1 MRIYISVHGLK
12 TTGYQRSILFHKKI
26 VSLLQTKYLV
36 HISSSTNFLIGLC
49 LVVREG
55 LTIERTIPHPNLYY
69 DTLLLVCKNESV
81 NQMKK
86 KRRKMKLEVWGTN
99 LWLKSHKY

>member
-1 MRIYISVHGLK
+1 M
-12 TTGYQRSILFHKKI
+12 
-26 VSLLQTKYLV
+26 
-36 HISSSTNFLIGLC
+36 HISSSANFLIGLC

-86 KRRKMKLEVWGTN
+86 MKENGTGSMGN
-99 LWLKSHKY
+99 ESVAQIA

>member
-1 MRIYISVHGLK
+1 M
-12 TTGYQRSILFHKKI
+12 
-26 VSLLQTKYLV
+26 

-86 KRRKMKLEVWGTN
+86 KQRKMKLEVWGAN